1 MRRTRLGI
9 LVSLACAF
17 NCILNTCLQWGV
29 PKIHV
34 ISVVGSLDGLQKMTD
49 THPDVKITVGVID
62 EELNE
67 HGEVLPGLGDTGNRL
82 FHTPHIDDDEYLLH
96 PSKRK
101 RSDA

>member
-1 MRRTRLGI
+1 
-9 LVSLACAF
+9 
-17 NCILNTCLQWGV
+17 
-29 PKIHV
+29 
-34 ISVVGSLDGLQKMTD
+34 VVGSLDGLQKMTD